1 MKLRY
6 ILISALAM
14 ASACMSASGSVA
26 DYPGIARYVGADSRP
41 DGIAEY
47 TYTPDGTA
55 MVQLTPDG
63 RRVVKCDIKT
73 GKETETLLDLGHT
86 RENTLEAIDGFT
98 ISPDGSKIMV
108 YRNKKMVY
116 RRSFTA
122 EYFVYE
128 IRSRLLKP
136 LSTEHKRQQ
145 APAFSPD
152 GRMVAFVADNN
163 IFLKKL
169 DYGTEVA
176 VTTDGKNN
184 EIINGV
190 PDWTYEEEFSTS
202 SSMAWAPD
210 NMTLCYIKYNESQVP
225 MFTFP
230 LYKGGCD
237 PKEQYA
243 LYPGQ
248 FSYKYPVAGERNS
261 TVSVH
266 SYNIETRKTK
276 QIPLADQKIE
286 YIPRIAYGHDAS
298 RLMVVTLNRDQNRME
313 IYTVNPASTVAK
325 SVLVEQWQAWLN
337 PQTYEDIHFMPDG
350 FVIYSCRSGF
360 QHLYQ
365 YSYSGSM
372 QRQITSGDY
381 DVIQY
386 YGCDAATGL
395 HYYSSTAS
403 GAINRM
409 ISRVDR
415 KGKVT
420 DLTPAEG
427 TSTARFSPNM
437 DYYVLSYSNTTTPPR
452 YTLHQS
458 SNNKVVRTIEENTE
472 YKNRWSQ
479 LPNKEFFTMT
489 SDGVKLNGY
498 IIYPEGF
505 NASRKYPVVM
515 YQYSGPGS
523 QEVLNRWSI
532 GWETYFAKQGYV
544 VMCVDGRGTGGR
556 GRAFSDV
563 VYKNLGHYESIDQIA
578 AARHAAS
585 LPFVDS
591 KRIAIY
597 GWSYGG
603 YEAIMAASQ
612 PGAPYAAA
620 IAVAPVTDWRY
631 YDTVYA
637 ERYMLTPEQNAG
649 GYDSSSA
656 MSHIAAR
663 KCQLLIMTG
672 TADDNVHAFNTI
684 QYVAECESQ
693 GRWCDMLVFP
703 NMNHSINGCN
713 AREVV
718 YARMLDYLERN
729 MR

>member
-230 LYKGGCD
+230 LYKGD
-237 PKEQYA
+237 
-243 LYPGQ
+243 
-248 FSYKYPVAGERNS
+248 
-261 TVSVH
+261 
-266 SYNIETRKTK
+266 
-276 QIPLADQKIE
+276 
-286 YIPRIAYGHDAS
+286 
-298 RLMVVTLNRDQNRME
+298 
-313 IYTVNPASTVAK
+313 
-325 SVLVEQWQAWLN
+325 
-337 PQTYEDIHFMPDG
+337 
-350 FVIYSCRSGF
+350 
-360 QHLYQ
+360 
-365 YSYSGSM
+365 
-372 QRQITSGDY
+372 
-381 DVIQY
+381 
-386 YGCDAATGL
+386 
-395 HYYSSTAS
+395 
-403 GAINRM
+403 
-409 ISRVDR
+409 
-415 KGKVT
+415 
-420 DLTPAEG
+420 
-427 TSTARFSPNM
+427 
-437 DYYVLSYSNTTTPPR
+437 
-452 YTLHQS
+452 
-458 SNNKVVRTIEENTE
+458 
-472 YKNRWSQ
+472 
-479 LPNKEFFTMT
+479 
-489 SDGVKLNGY
+489 
-498 IIYPEGF
+498 
-505 NASRKYPVVM
+505 
-515 YQYSGPGS
+515 
-523 QEVLNRWSI
+523 
-532 GWETYFAKQGYV
+532 
-544 VMCVDGRGTGGR
+544 
-556 GRAFSDV
+556 
-563 VYKNLGHYESIDQIA
+563 
-578 AARHAAS
+578 
-585 LPFVDS
+585 
-591 KRIAIY
+591 
-597 GWSYGG
+597 
-603 YEAIMAASQ
+603 
-612 PGAPYAAA
+612 
-620 IAVAPVTDWRY
+620 
-631 YDTVYA
+631 
-637 ERYMLTPEQNAG
+637 
-649 GYDSSSA
+649 
-656 MSHIAAR
+656 
-663 KCQLLIMTG
+663 
-672 TADDNVHAFNTI
+672 
-684 QYVAECESQ
+684 
-693 GRWCDMLVFP
+693 
-703 NMNHSINGCN
+703 
-713 AREVV
+713 
-718 YARMLDYLERN
+718 
-729 MR
+729 